1 VGGSEEHEEEVSPGA
16 YTPHHSIHTCVG
28 REKLSKISETI
39 CDQHT
44 TRHNA
49 QHTQQRETQL
59 AAGCM
64 GGGVIYSPVM
74 IVMRVINIT
83 GEGEGELQFKKKK
96 KKKSF
101 SVLEF

>member
-1 VGGSEEHEEEVSPGA
+1 
-16 YTPHHSIHTCVG
+16 
-28 REKLSKISETI
+28 
-39 CDQHT
+39 
-44 TRHNA
+44 
-49 QHTQQRETQL
+49 
-59 AAGCM
+59 M